1 VRTSPKKE
9 KPPGRLVTGGIPIR
23 RVHLP
28 LRIERMMP
36 HASERRK
43 VVVAPLQNA
52 ARLHGR
58 VSSPEG
64 NRACQGS
71 RPRPHSMAI
80 IAALHDPLTI
90 LLTDDLA
97 DVVAPHNDSP
107 D

>member
-1 VRTSPKKE
+1 VRTFTQKRKAS
-9 KPPGRLVTGGIPIR
+9 GTISHRRHSIR

-43 VVVAPLQNA
+43 VVGARLQNA